1 MNNDIKYKLAN
12 AMKECMFSS
21 PVEKITVKEICD
33 TCGVTRQTF
42 YRNFQDKYDLIKL
55 VF

>member
-33 TCGVTRQTF
+33 TCGVTKPFTEIFRT
-42 YRNFQDKYDLIKL
+42 NMT
-55 VF
+55 